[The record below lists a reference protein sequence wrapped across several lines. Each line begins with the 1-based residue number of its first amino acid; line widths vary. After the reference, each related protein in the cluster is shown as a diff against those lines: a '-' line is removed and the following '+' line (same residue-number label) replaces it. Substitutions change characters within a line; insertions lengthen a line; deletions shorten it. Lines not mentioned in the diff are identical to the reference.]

1 MEWLNK
7 KTEHGYDSGNPFSSR
22 THYFPFFYIPVNQ
35 KKICF
40 HYAQEFTCNKFHVVS
55 PGFFALSTYM
65 RKSFGLSRNE
75 HNLPS
80 LPHFHC
86 SRTYPRGCRIRDPGQ
101 QWQALDWTMFS
112 LQRSEKGVTW
122 LWFLTCCICEH
133 SVRETP
139 MYNHFPQQ
147 IKKST

>member
-35 KKICF
+35 KKSVFIMSKNSHAINF
-40 HYAQEFTCNKFHVVS
+40 MWLVLDSLLYPHTW
-55 PGFFALSTYM
+55 
-65 RKSFGLSRNE
+65 KSFGLSRNE

-86 SRTYPRGCRIRDPGQ
+86 SRTHLRGCRIRDPGQ

-112 LQRSEKGVTW
+112 LQRSEKGVPW
-122 LWFLTCCICEH
+122 LSFLTWCICEH

-139 MYNHFPQQ
+139 TYNHFLQQ